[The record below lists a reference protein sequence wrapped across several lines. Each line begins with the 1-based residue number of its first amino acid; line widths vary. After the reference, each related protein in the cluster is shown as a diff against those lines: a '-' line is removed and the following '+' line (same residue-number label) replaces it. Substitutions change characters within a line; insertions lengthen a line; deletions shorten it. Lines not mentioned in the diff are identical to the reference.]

1 MRNLKKVL
9 GLVLCLAMML
19 SIMVVG
25 AGATFIDQSDI
36 DALHQ
41 DAVDMCVALKII
53 DGFEDG
59 SFKPTDNVT
68 REQMAKMICVLD
80 NGGKDPQG
88 ATGNTFTDVP
98 ADRWSNKYVESCA
111 ARGVVSGVGDNKFDP
126 ASDVTPTQA
135 AKMLLVELGYKADIA
150 NYEGD
155 QWATYVN
162 IDATKKG
169 YYEDLEDI
177 DTTAP
182 MSREHAAQMI
192 WNALQAVEVEY
203 TNVLVTDENGNL
215 VSKVDVQDKAIQG
228 SANAG
233 QGLTLLMDKYGYD
246 TELALVTD
254 VAYDEDD
261 DVYTTYLQY
270 IDDEYTIPQRLT
282 SAGNDNFDGST
293 DYSDLFMMAV
303 TVVLDKDGEIV
314 AIARDKS
321 EVLAEGIVND
331 LDENDDGNN
340 KLKIGDT
347 EYKLEN
353 DLKDTSVVSYANL
366 HVEETYG
373 EMPIYWNISLI
384 DVDGNGKGE
393 YFIVYPTYVGQISY
407 AGAKSV
413 TIDGQSYKFDDN
425 DIYDGADED
434 NYVLIVKGVNTLA
447 NTYTAGEDAVIT
459 QLAMDTISVT
469 GVKAGKSVQADGAW
483 IDLALFDGSEVDKN
497 GFKSGNDYDVACVN
511 DIIVAAEESEST
523 SNDIL
528 FVAAVDKFDAALGE
542 TKGTVDVKAYFTDG
556 SSEIITVNKLDGDK
570 LTEKLAGEI
579 EPGVLYTYT
588 SSGGQYNIKL
598 VSADNLAGYDTFGSG
613 SNYVDDPA
621 TLAKQKIADDAV
633 IFIAEDQGNGVYDVD
648 VVSGEKLKDCD
659 KTEGSVDYLLAKTSG
674 INYVKVGTL
683 LCKESPISTSDT
695 LYAYVIDDVYSTQIK
710 DGEDDVDVFAIP
722 VWNGEKQ
729 DVLYSEKNPG
739 VSVGD
744 AISYAI
750 EDDLYAVDIEEAV
763 MVAITGFEA
772 KDEGDVVVYAM
783 EDDTLVSYNLVM
795 DEDVVFVGISSD
807 DYDNCAAITMS
818 NVKITKFDDKDGVY
832 PNAYIVVDTE
842 DGALADN
849 AKIVAIFYDINNE
862 IVDEEGGDAIYWQ

>member
-1 MRNLKKVL
+1 
-9 GLVLCLAMML
+9 MML

-246 TELALVTD
+246 TKLALVTD

-303 TVVLDKDGEIV
+303 TVVLDKDDEIV

-321 EVLAEGIVND
+321 EVLAEAIVND

-353 DLKDTSVVSYANL
+353 DLKDTGVVSYANL

-384 DVDGNGKGE
+384 DVDGNGKGD

-459 QLAMDTISVT
+459 QLAVDTISVT

-483 IDLALFDGSEVDKN
+483 IDLALFNGSEVDKN

-511 DIIVAAEESEST
+511 GIIVAAEETEST
-523 SNDIL
+523 SKDIL
-528 FVAAVDKFDAALGE
+528 FIAAVDKFDTPLGDTE
-542 TKGTVDVKAYFTDG
+542 GTVDVKAYFTDG
-556 SSEIITVNKLDGDK
+556 SKDIITVNKLDGKK
-570 LTEKLAGEI
+570 LTSANGISAGA
-579 EPGVLYTYT
+579 LYTYS
-588 SSGGQYNIKL
+588 SSGGQYNIKP
-598 VSADNLAGYDTFGSG
+598 VSDNNLAGYDTFGSG
-613 SNYVDDPA
+613 KDYAEKDGK
-621 TLAKQKIADDAV
+621 LAGNRIADEAV
-633 IFIAEDQGNGVYDVD
+633 IFVAEKQQGTEGVTYKVD
-648 VVSGEKLKDCD
+648 VVSGDKLKDCAD
-659 KTEGSVDYLLAKTSG
+659 TKGDVDYLLGKTSG
-674 INYVKVGTL
+674 INYVQVGTL
-683 LCKESPISTSDT
+683 LCDQSPVSTSDT
-695 LYAYVIDDVYSTQIK
+695 LYAYVIDDVYETQIK
-710 DGEDDVDVFAIP
+710 DGDDDVEVWAIP
-722 VWNGEKQ
+722 VWNGEKN
-729 DVLYSEKNPG
+729 DELYSRTDPDISKG
-739 VSVGD
+739 S
-744 AISYAI
+744 AISYVI
-750 EDDLYAVDIEEAV
+750 EDDLYADDIAEAE

-772 KDEGDVVVYAM
+772 KDEGDVVVYAQGA
-783 EDDTLVSYNLVM
+783 DAKVSYNLVM

-818 NVKITKFDDKDGVY
+818 NVKITKFDDNNGVY
-832 PNAYIVVDTE
+832 PNAYIVVDGE
-842 DGALADN
+842 LADG

-862 IVDEEGGDAIYWQ
+862 IVNEEGGDAIYWK